1 MSEHCEITIIR
12 WYSKGI
18 KNRRE
23 AHKSEKAEI
32 RRCNEKQDMK
42 KIMIITGSRG
52 EWGYIRPIMRLIEK
66 REDVEAVLVVTNMH
80 LLPAYGNSYKE
91 IENDGFHI
99 DYKVHM
105 SLDGYSHVTQAKSL
119 GIFLSSMP
127 DIIENEKPDWI
138 LLAGDRG
145 EQLMGAIAGAYTY
158 TPVAHIQAGEVS
170 GNIDN
175 MTRHAIGKMVH
186 MHFASNQDAAERLIK
201 LGEEAFRVHNVGAPQ
216 IDEMVSAQYTELT
229 DIEEKL
235 CVHLQKGYLLGVMHP
250 VTEEADKAEVQAEI
264 FIKALNKFH
273 FPKVIILPNNDAG
286 SNGVKRAI
294 QEYRE
299 GEYYMYAN
307 LKRED
312 YLGLLKNAM
321 CVVGNSSSGLL
332 EAPTFKVPAVNIG
345 RRQNLRFRG
354 INVIDVPFD
363 LDAVTT
369 AIEKAVSR
377 EFREYLVRECVNP
390 YGDGHSSER
399 ILDLLVNTPIDQ
411 RLLVKQLTY

>member
-1 MSEHCEITIIR
+1 
-12 WYSKGI
+12 
-18 KNRRE
+18 
-23 AHKSEKAEI
+23 
-32 RRCNEKQDMK
+32 MK
-42 KIMIITGSRG
+42 KIMIVTGSRG
-52 EWGYIRPIMRLIEK
+52 EWGYIRPILKLIDK
-66 REDVEAVLVVTNMH
+66 RDDVKAVLVVTNMH
-80 LLPAYGNSYKE
+80 LLPAYGNSYKA

-119 GIFLSSMP
+119 GIFLSSNP

-175 MTRHAIGKMVH
+175 MTRHAIGKLVH
-186 MHFASNQDAAERLIK
+186 LHFASNQDAADRLIR

-216 IDEMVSAQYTELT
+216 IDEMVSAQYTELS
-229 DIEEKL
+229 DIEDKL
-235 CVHLQKGYLLGVMHP
+235 CVNLSQGYILGVMHP
-250 VTEEADKAEVQAEI
+250 VTEEADKAEMQAEI
-264 FIKALNKFH
+264 FIRSLNH
-273 FPKVIILPNNDAG
+273 FNLPKVIILPNNDAG

-294 QEYRE
+294 QEFRK

-312 YLGLLKNAM
+312 YLGLLKNTQ
-321 CVVGNSSSGLL
+321 CIVGNSSSGLL

-345 RRQNLRFRG
+345 RRQNMRFRG
-354 INVIDVPFD
+354 INVIDVPFEEE
-363 LDAVTT
+363 AVIQ
-369 AIEKAVSR
+369 AIEKAMSKD
-377 EFREYLVRECVNP
+377 FREYLNEKCMNP

-399 ILDLLVNTPIDQ
+399 ILDLLINTPIDQ
-411 RLLVKQLTY
+411 KLLVKKLTY